1 MSFLSDLGSFISD
14 VHSVTDEFSSVKDDV
29 VSVAQDALSQVESQ
43 GGEVVQELQTNIDT
57 FTQTTKDAASDV
69 QSQLES

>member
-1 MSFLSDLGSFISD
+1 MSFLRDLGSFIND
-14 VHSVTDEFSSVKDDV
+14 VHSVTDEFNTVKDDL
-29 VSVAQDALSQVESQ
+29 VSTATDALTHAESQ
-43 GGEVVQELQTNIDT
+43 GSDVAQELQSSIDT